1 MMHDNSKIEFIEGSG
16 EQQSDKK
23 KNRLDISVN
32 VPGSVTSTIGTGDNA
47 KNSIAFLTIE
57 KTFCIG
63 FFLSILI
70 IVHCLVCCMF
80 FYEKPDY
87 SLLSDVIL
95 SIWNVLVPIITL
107 SLGYVFGYTRRS
119 K

>member
-1 MMHDNSKIEFIEGSG
+1 MCNSSKIDFNEGSG
-16 EQQSDKK
+16 RQNEKK
-23 KNRLDISVN
+23 KSRLDTKVN
-32 VPGSVTSTIGTGDNA
+32 VPGSVTRTIGTGENA
-47 KNSIAFLTIE
+47 KNSIAFLTIQ
-57 KTFCIG
+57 KSFCIG
-63 FFLSILI
+63 IVLSILI
-70 IVHCLVCCMF
+70 IIHCTICCMY

-87 SLLSDVIL
+87 SLLSDILL